1 MNVNKPFFAQANYCI
16 NLCPLKNVCLY
27 PFEYRTRLR
36 ISRWDALI
44 GTFWA
49 AYSPFLQ
56 LSARLGPLLELFI
69 LQNLRVSIDNNKR
82 EATVE

>member
-1 MNVNKPFFAQANYCI
+1 M
-16 NLCPLKNVCLY
+16 LCPLKNVCLY
-27 PFEYRTRLR
+27 HFEYRTRLR